1 MPASGCGAGW
11 RLKRMGN
18 LKSRLAAQ
26 TPVLGTFVKT
36 PHPHVVEVLAGTG
49 LDCLCLDAEHAPFDR
64 RDLDAC
70 IMAARASGLAVLVRP
85 ASAAAHDI
93 LNALDC
99 GADGVLVPH
108 IRSAAEAAAVAASVH
123 YGPGGGLAH
132 RGYAGSSRA
141 AGYGTRTIPDHL
153 GASAATSVVIAQIE
167 DLEAL
172 DEIDAIAAVPGID
185 ALFIGRID
193 LTLALGCTSP
203 DDAKVIAAVERIL
216 AACRSAGRACGMF
229 TPRPADVPHWQ
240 SQGATLFVLG
250 SDHGFL
256 REGAASLA
264 RAAGFSGPPS

>member
-1 MPASGCGAGW
+1 VSDFKTRLASGAP
-11 RLKRMGN
+11 L
-18 LKSRLAAQ
+18 
-26 TPVLGTFVKT
+26 LGTFVKT

-64 RDLDAC
+64 RDLDAG
-70 IMAARASGLAVLVRP
+70 IMAARAGGMPVLVRP
-85 ASAAAHDI
+85 ASSAAHEI

-108 IRSAAEAAAVAASVH
+108 VRSAAEAEAVAASVH
-123 YGPGGGLAH
+123 YGPGDGLAR

-141 AGYGTRTIPDHL
+141 AGYGTRAIPDHL
-153 GASAATSVVIAQIE
+153 AASAATSVMIAQIE

-193 LTLALGCTSP
+193 LTIALGCSSP
-203 DDAKVIAAVERIL
+203 DDPKVIAAVERIL
-216 AACRSAGRACGMF
+216 AACRAADRACGMF

-240 SQGATLFVLG
+240 AHGASLFLLG

-256 REGAASLA
+256 REGVASLA
-264 RAAGFSGPPS
+264 RTAGFTT